1 MTTGR
6 RSEGRWGEVVVGA
19 ILVVVVVVV
28 VRGRKWDRLR
38 MVGWMEEE
46 DDDAIETTSFFL
58 VGC

>member
-6 RSEGRWGEVVVGA
+6 WSEGRWEEVVVGA
-19 ILVVVVVVV
+19 ILVVVVV